1 MFTWRKW
8 WLLFAVIWV
17 VVAGLQVFTI
27 LAFAVDEQDKAL
39 QPALYGVGVPAAAYL
54 LGWLWERFTKR
65 GQDPF
70 RQKRDK

>member
-8 WLLFAVIWV
+8 WLLFAGIWV

-39 QPALYGVGVPAAAYL
+39 QPALYGVGVPAVAYL

-70 RQKRDK
+70 S

>member
-54 LGWLWERFTKR
+54 LGWLWERFRKR

-70 RQKRDK
+70 S